1 MSNPT
6 FAAVDLGAESGRV
19 ILGTLKENRLHIQE
33 GHRFRT
39 GGVHLG
45 GHFYW
50 DFLRLWS
57 EIKTG
62 LSHAST
68 QSDGKLRSIALDT
81 WGVDF
86 GLLDRKGDLIGNPF
100 HYRDV
105 RTQGMPEA
113 VFERVSRE
121 TVYAQTG
128 IQIMALNSLYQL
140 FAMVQADSP
149 ALSIAKTF
157 LNMPDLFN
165 YFLTGVMANEFTIS
179 STTQCYN
186 PVSKDW
192 AFDLLAA
199 LDIPSYIFGEIVNP
213 GTVLGPPQHALRDE
227 LGLQDVSVIAGAG
240 HDTAS
245 AVAAVPATSQDYIYL
260 SSGTWS
266 LMGVEL
272 DEPLITAETLRENI
286 TNEGGVENRTRFL
299 KNIGGLWLMQECR
312 RHWSG
317 NDFALSYDQLTQMA
331 ADAAAFKSLINPDDG
346 CFLAPADMVSEI
358 QSFCQKTGQSIP
370 ETKGEIVRCILE
382 SLALTYRSV
391 SDQIDT
397 LTGTDY
403 PTIHIIGGG
412 SQNKLLNQMTA
423 NATQKTVVSGP
434 VEATAIGNILIQ
446 AMAMGEFNSLAEG
459 REIVRNSF
467 DVEIYEPRDS
477 DRWAEAY
484 QRYLDIR
491 KINDQVL

>member
-19 ILGTLKENRLHIQE
+19 ILGTLKGNRLHIKE
-33 GHRFRT
+33 GHRFHN
-39 GGVHLG
+39 GGIQLG
-45 GHFYW
+45 DHFHW
-50 DFLRLWS
+50 DFPRLWS

-62 LSHAST
+62 LSYAST
-68 QSDGKLRSIALDT
+68 QSGGKLRSIALDT

-105 RTQGMPEA
+105 RTQGMPEV
-113 VFERVSRE
+113 VFERVPRE

-128 IQIMALNSLYQL
+128 NQVMALNSLYQL
-140 FAMVQADSP
+140 YAMVQAESP
-149 ALSIAKTF
+149 VLSIAKTF

-165 YFLTGVMANEFTIS
+165 YFLTGVRANEFTIS
-179 STTQCYN
+179 STTQCFN

-192 AFDLLAA
+192 ASDLLAA
-199 LDIPSYIFGEIVNP
+199 LDIPTHIFGEIVNP
-213 GTVLGPPQHALRDE
+213 GTVLGPPKHALSDE

-240 HDTAS
+240 HDTAC
-245 AVAAVPATSQDYIYL
+245 AVAAVPASSQEYVYL

-272 DEPLITAETLRENI
+272 DEPLINTETLRANM
-286 TNEGGVENRTRFL
+286 TNEGGAENRTRFL
-299 KNIGGLWLMQECR
+299 KNICGLWLMQECR
-312 RHWSG
+312 RHWSVDG
-317 NDFALSYDQLTQMA
+317 FDLGYDQLTKMA
-331 ADAAAFKSLINPDDG
+331 TDAPAFKSLIIPDHG
-346 CFLAPADMVSEI
+346 CFLAPVNMVSEI
-358 QSFCQKTGQSIP
+358 QSFCQKTKQSIP

-397 LTGTDY
+397 LTGTNH

-434 VEATAIGNILIQ
+434 VEATAIGNILVQ

-459 REIVRNSF
+459 RQIVRNSF
-467 DVEIYEPRDS
+467 DVEIYEPQDS

-484 QRYLDIR
+484 QRFLDLC
-491 KINDQVL
+491 KINN